1 VRGRSAELESS
12 LGARRKAKKKSHA
25 KPQRRKGNREWTR
38 IDAKQR
44 PTADGCRFTQIRSGW
59 YWMETFVT
67 FVLQR
72 EVFKHFD
79 EDLCRRED
87 KIIHNKL
94 TSHEEKIFHN
104 NATKVAKMD
113 PLNF

>member
-1 VRGRSAELESS
+1 LVTLFFHADQQQTDKQEESLSALA
-12 LGARRKAKKKSHA
+12 LLFFAA
-25 KPQRRKGNREWTR
+25 
-38 IDAKQR
+38 
-44 PTADGCRFTQIRSGW
+44 
-59 YWMETFVT
+59 

-104 NATKVAKMD
+104 KATKVAKMD
-113 PLNF
+113 SLNF